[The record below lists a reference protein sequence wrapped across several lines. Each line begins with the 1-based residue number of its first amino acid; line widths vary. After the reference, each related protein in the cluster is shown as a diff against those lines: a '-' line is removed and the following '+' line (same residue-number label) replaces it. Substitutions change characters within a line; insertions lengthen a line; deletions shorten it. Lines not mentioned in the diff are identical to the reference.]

1 MLFLLQLQY
10 LFLKLNDPFLFD
22 FEYVNLLIILRI
34 HIFQFLSR
42 LLDVLLY
49 FILIGDPVLIP
60 AFLFVLLIGQF
71 GVFLF

>member
-22 FEYVNLLIILRI
+22 FEYVYLLIILRI

-49 FILIGDPVLIP
+49 LILIRDPVLIP
-60 AFLFVLLIGQF
+60 AFLFVLLICQF